1 MIVDANRREFDP
13 HLCIECAEALA
24 HTSGLGCMVTELGGE
39 VIYSAGFSC
48 DKCSMCKESGI
59 PQEDCR
65 EAHMYAV
72 NSAERFGG
80 KYEYFCPGGLTLFT
94 SPIFGDNGVVAS
106 ITVGP
111 ILMIEQ
117 ADYIKYDLCEAH
129 GLAGEQLE
137 KCKRVLDYVPVMDA
151 KRVYYISNML
161 FMSAGFINNVSA
173 ASRMVETQMENE
185 IQGQIGDYILRLKS
199 SAAEYP
205 YEAEKELMH
214 SISTSNRKEAQ
225 RLMNLLLGNILLASG
240 GDISAIKARTNELLV
255 LMSRAAIDGG
265 ADMEYTLRLNQRYI
279 SQLLGMEDLD
289 KLCLWLTSVM
299 NSFIDNAFRFSG
311 FKHFDIMHKTLAYL
325 RAHYAEKISL
335 DDMARSVYL
344 SPSYFAKI
352 FKDEQGCTF
361 REYLMEYR
369 IEKSKPL
376 LLNKSLRI
384 ADISAMVGFEDQ
396 SYFTKVFKRI
406 VGTSPNK
413 FRECN
418 GRLRQQ

>member
-1 MIVDANRREFDP
+1 MITETTGREFEP
-13 HLCIECAEALA
+13 RLCIECAEALA
-24 HTSGLGCMVTELGGE
+24 HTSGLGCMVSEPCGE
-39 VIYSAGFSC
+39 VIYSYGFSC
-48 DKCSMCKESGI
+48 DKCRMCAEIGIGHESSMDALK
-59 PQEDCR
+59 
-65 EAHMYAV
+65 YATA
-72 NSAERFGG
+72 SAERFGG

-111 ILMIEQ
+111 ILMIER
-117 ADYIKYDLCEAH
+117 ADYIRYDLCEAH
-129 GLAGEQLE
+129 KISGDQLKACE
-137 KCKRVLDYVPVMDA
+137 NVLDDVPAMDA

-161 FMSAGFINNVSA
+161 FMAAGFINNVSA
-173 ASRMVETQMENE
+173 ASRMVETQIENE

-199 SAAEYP
+199 GVAEYP

-214 SISTSNRKEAQ
+214 SISTSNRQEAQ

-240 GDISAIKARTNELLV
+240 GDISTIKARINELLV

-265 ADMEYTLRLNQRYI
+265 AEMEYTLRLNQRYI
-279 SQLLGMEDLD
+279 SQLQGMNDLD

-325 RAHYAEKISL
+325 RAHYSEKILL
-335 DDMARSVYL
+335 DDMAHRLYI

-361 REYLMEYR
+361 REYLTAYR

-413 FRECN
+413 YRECN
-418 GRLRQQ
+418 GRLIQQ